1 MLVELMYQL
10 MPPLKPSHQHADL
23 VIAKKNV
30 IMGQRTYIKQLASVA
45 TLIVQV
51 CILNLIREGGACIC
65 LTYIFLFSN
74 VGCEICRTIIN
85 LLQLCRCHQQ
95 HC

>member
-10 MPPLKPSHQHADL
+10 MPPLKASDQHTDL
-23 VIAKKNV
+23 VSAKKNI
-30 IMGQRTYIKQLASVA
+30 IMEQITYVNQLASVA

-51 CILNLIREGGACIC
+51 CVLNLIKERGACIC

-74 VGCEICRTIIN
+74 VGCEICCTIIN